1 MIYVKVTS
9 CHPKYDDVMEP
20 NRELHESLIRPKW
33 IKNLR
38 TLVQGGF
45 ALFCLYAGYR
55 FYQFYLWGTGQ
66 TSVYVP
72 RPASVEAFLPISALV
87 GLKRLVLSGQY
98 DMIHPAGLTI
108 FLAALCIG
116 LLLRK
121 GFCGWIC
128 PVGFCSNLAEKA
140 ARKLKILWRPPVWL
154 DLPLL
159 SLKYLLLFF
168 FLYLIVWQ
176 MSLKQ
181 IESFHTSPYN
191 LAVDAKMLLFF
202 LNPSGLAAAI
212 MICLVL
218 LSFVIRNFWCRYL
231 CPYGAL
237 LGLLALAGPFQVK
250 RDAKTCID
258 CKKCEKTCPAS
269 IRITTKNTV
278 RTGECIGCMECVSAC
293 PVDDCLTLSLLKRRK
308 NSILLIPVAVLGIYF
323 LFYATS
329 LLTGHWHSAVP
340 PQIMGKFYSIVAEL
354 PHP

>member
-1 MIYVKVTS
+1 MSKEVLAINCMMAPMKLCTTLY
-9 CHPKYDDVMEP
+9 
-20 NRELHESLIRPKW
+20 ESLIRPKC

-38 TLVQGGF
+38 IFIQGCFG
-45 ALFCLYAGYR
+45 LFCLFVGYR
-55 FYQFYLWGTGQ
+55 FYLFYLWGSGQ
-66 TSVYVP
+66 TSTYVA
-72 RPASVEAFLPISALV
+72 RPPSVEAFLPISALV
-87 GLKRLVLSGQY
+87 GLKRFILSGQY

-140 ARKLKILWRPPVWL
+140 ARKLKILWQPPVWL
-154 DLPLL
+154 DSPLL
-159 SLKYLLLFF
+159 SPKYLLLFF
-168 FLYLIVWQ
+168 FLYLIVWK
-176 MSLKQ
+176 MSLEQ

-202 LNPSGLAAAI
+202 LSPSGLSAGI
-212 MICLVL
+212 MTFLVL

-237 LGLLALAGPFQVK
+237 LGLFALASPFQVK
-250 RDAKTCID
+250 RDNKTCIN

-269 IRITTKNTV
+269 IRLTTKKTI
-278 RTGECIGCMECVSAC
+278 RTCECIGCMECIPVC
-293 PVDDCLTLSLLKRRK
+293 PVEGCLTLSLPKRRK
-308 NSILLIPVAVLGIYF
+308 NSILVLPAAVVGIYF
-323 LFYATS
+323 LFYGTA
-329 LLTGHWHSAVP
+329 LLTGHWYSIVP
-340 PQIMGKFYSIVAEL
+340 PEVMKKFYSMVAEL

>member
-1 MIYVKVTS
+1 
-9 CHPKYDDVMEP
+9 MEQSP
-20 NRELHESLIRPKW
+20 APYADLIRPKW
-33 IKNLR
+33 INNLR
-38 TLVQGGF
+38 TLVQAGF

-55 FYQFYLWGTGQ
+55 FYLFYLWGTGQ
-66 TSVYVP
+66 SSTYVA
-72 RPASVEAFLPISALV
+72 RPPSVEAFLPISALV
-87 GLKRLVLSGQY
+87 GLKRLIVSGHY

-108 FLAALCIG
+108 FLAALLIG

-128 PVGFCSNLAEKA
+128 PVGFTSNLAEKTGK
-140 ARKLKILWRPPVWL
+140 KLKILWQPPVWL

-168 FLYLIVWQ
+168 FLYLIAWK
-176 MSLKQ
+176 MTLAQ

-202 LNPSGLAAAI
+202 LNPSGLAASI
-212 MICLVL
+212 MLFLVFI
-218 LSFVIRNFWCRYL
+218 SFFIRNFWCRYL

-250 RDAKTCID
+250 RDSKTCID

-269 IRITTKNTV
+269 IRITAKNTV
-278 RTGECIGCMECVSAC
+278 RTGECIGCTECVSVC
-293 PVDDCLTLSLLKRRK
+293 PVEDCLTLSLPGRRK
-308 NSILLIPVAVLGIYF
+308 NSILILPAAVLGIYF
-323 LFYATS
+323 LFYGAA
-329 LLTGHWHSAVP
+329 LVTGHWYSEVP
-340 PQIMGKFYSIVAEL
+340 PEIMKKFYGIIAEL